1 MRSEKNKIRKNKLKQ
16 QQFNSLQKIT
26 NLVESL
32 FLDLFDII
40 GLYKFVDW
48 YIEHQEGMRYLVFG
62 GISTIINIIVFALL
76 EKIGF
81 KNIKLYSD
89 FSKYDTECERV
100 IFVCQK
106 G

>member
-40 GLYKFVDW
+40 GLYNLL
-48 YIEHQEGMRYLVFG
+48 I
-62 GISTIINIIVFALL
+62 GI
-76 EKIGF
+76 
-81 KNIKLYSD
+81 
-89 FSKYDTECERV
+89 
-100 IFVCQK
+100 
-106 G
+106 

>member
-62 GISTIINIIVFALL
+62 EYLL
-76 EKIGF
+76 LLI
-81 KNIKLYSD
+81 
-89 FSKYDTECERV
+89 
-100 IFVCQK
+100 
-106 G
+106 